1 MVFLLCY
8 AIIFSSLLTLLTPY
22 RTTKFHHVEILG
34 ANGVWRFLLT
44 LLMEKTDMLFWLSYT
59 LDIQEI
65 LDISDEGVICYVL
78 IYEPI
83 IMRWVPILSND

>member
-1 MVFLLCY
+1 
-8 AIIFSSLLTLLTPY
+8 
-22 RTTKFHHVEILG
+22 
-34 ANGVWRFLLT
+34 
-44 LLMEKTDMLFWLSYT
+44 MEKTDMLFWLSYT